1 MYSIVDG
8 LNARFMRDDDAKKQK
23 HHSKKIQIW
32 MQNPGIEPG
41 SPEPQSGI
49 LTTVRILP
57 MDKDILC
64 NIKYCIQGTR
74 YNNNMK
80 KI

>member
-1 MYSIVDG
+1 
-8 LNARFMRDDDAKKQK
+8 MRDDDAK
-23 HHSKKIQIW
+23 SKNTTAKIQIW

-57 MDKDILC
+57 MDEDIFC
-64 NIKYCIQGTR
+64 NIKYCKI
-74 YNNNMK
+74 YNEECKMQIIVK
-80 KI
+80 VDRVQSTT